1 LPFAPGHPLLLYNHF
16 RGFVLSVFV
25 MRVDMLQV
33 SFLVL
38 RLVQFCLA
46 VENLI
51 F

>member
-1 LPFAPGHPLLLYNHF
+1 
-16 RGFVLSVFV
+16 

-46 VENLI
+46 LENLI